1 MREVEKTKEEWQQE
15 LSSQQ
20 CFVLF
25 EKGTERPFSHP
36 YNDNKEEGVY
46 ACAACGTPL
55 FSSDHKF
62 DSGTGWPSFFKPVND
77 QNVEE
82 IVDRSHG
89 MVRTEVVCK
98 TCGGHLGHVFSDG
111 PRPTGLRYC
120 MNGAALKF
128 VKSV

>member
-15 LSSQQ
+15 LSNQQ

-89 MVRTEVVCK
+89 MARTEVVCK

-128 VKSV
+128 IKTV